1 MVERFR
7 ESLTSEKLAAR
18 IRRMVAELD
27 KAAGPG
33 GYQPEAGA
41 SIAVERETS
50 AKRKPRATKDGTPR
64 VKKAKSSRL

>member
-7 ESLTSEKLAAR
+7 ESMSSEKLADR
-18 IRRMVAELD
+18 IRRMVADLD

-33 GYQPEAGA
+33 GYQQEGDA

-50 AKRKPRATKDGTPR
+50 PKRKPRATKDGTPR
-64 VKKAKSSRL
+64 PQKARRAIR